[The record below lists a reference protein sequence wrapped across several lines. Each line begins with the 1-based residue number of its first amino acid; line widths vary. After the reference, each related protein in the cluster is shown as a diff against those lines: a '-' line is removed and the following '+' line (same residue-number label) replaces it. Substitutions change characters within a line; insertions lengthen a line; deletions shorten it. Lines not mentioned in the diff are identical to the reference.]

1 MNPPLTIPLVSSAP
15 LNAGQ
20 FAITVLCRLLQ
31 GLGAAT
37 AVLTPIRF
45 ADDSAIAA
53 ATAALCAATLLCGAG
68 LTVVLERL
76 LKPVLGVQSACVIAA
91 LFGSVGLSLF
101 WMSYSQ
107 ELWLL
112 GSLLIGIAIGS
123 DWSSISEVARRSL
136 PTTLRWRGIRIWTLA
151 FPVGVAA
158 AIVFSTHASVVFGL
172 TTFLAVAIFILLLFA
187 SPLRVEQAVVT
198 PNAVPSVPPSTIPEA
213 THQSE
218 TAEQPSSGDGEECDA
233 TECCGGGVR
242 EIVPTAFGQ
251 GVSIAAVGMLSFYLT
266 TSHILI
272 CQYWHS
278 GWALTAFAV
287 GLPAGSLLMVSTAPR
302 IGYAVALLPCMLF
315 SIVSAVVFQTLS
327 IDSDWVASVAFLC
340 GVFSAAVTCGISSI
354 VGELFS
360 DCPTDAKRSRML
372 SVASFAASVVMVA
385 FAALQLAARRET
397 AIGILWAGV
406 FAVGLLTV
414 RRLPSPVISSLGKAD
429 DSSSDDEELN
439 DVLSALNN

>member
-1 MNPPLTIPLVSSAP
+1 VNPPLTIPLVSSAP

-136 PTTLRWRGIRIWTLA
+136 PTTLRWRGIRIC
-151 FPVGVAA
+151 
-158 AIVFSTHASVVFGL
+158 THASVVFGL
-172 TTFLAVAIFILLLFA
+172 TTFLAVAVFILLLFA

-372 SVASFAASVVMVA
+372 SVASFAASAVMVA